1 MQPQALNINPT
12 LRYDVASCGF
22 FHLSGLLGLWQG
34 DDGKDTAYMGAL
46 HRNVLVQAAAQQL
59 VRVATMEASFRLSQL
74 VE

>member
-12 LRYDVASCGF
+12 LRYDVASCVF

-46 HRNVLVQAAAQQL
+46 HRNVLV
-59 VRVATMEASFRLSQL
+59 
-74 VE
+74 